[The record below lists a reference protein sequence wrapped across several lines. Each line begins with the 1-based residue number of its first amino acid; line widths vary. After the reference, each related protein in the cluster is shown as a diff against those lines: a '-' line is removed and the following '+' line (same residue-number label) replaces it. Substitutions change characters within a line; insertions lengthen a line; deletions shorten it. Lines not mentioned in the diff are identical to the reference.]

1 MNDRGNKMT
10 GDPKVSIVL
19 TVVEGGTY
27 VRDFLRDVAAF
38 ENPPPLEVI
47 VPYDDSIADIAQ
59 YQSEFPDAVFLPL
72 GRIVPKRPITSEAG
86 KHELYDR
93 RRSAGLAYA
102 TGDIIGILE
111 DRGRPQKD
119 WARVLVRLYAETGKN
134 VIGGAIECKEP
145 ATPLNWAFYV
155 TDFGRYGRPF
165 DSGPADW
172 VSDVNLSYSRK
183 ALEETRHLWK
193 DRYHEPIVHWYLIG
207 KGEQLWLSNELVV
220 HHQRPPTTFGQLLPE
235 RFGWGRLFGE
245 IRVRDMPEGKRWALI
260 LASPLIAPLLWFRHY
275 KIQASKG
282 RGARYLKALP
292 RVMVLST
299 AWTLGE
305 VWGYITKRN

>member
-1 MNDRGNKMT
+1 MN
-10 GDPKVSIVL
+10 GDPKISIVL

-47 VPYDDSIADIAQ
+47 VPYDDSIADVAA
-59 YQSEFPDAVFLPL
+59 YAGEFPGVIFLPL
-72 GRIVPKRPITSEAG
+72 GKIVPKRPITSEAG

-93 RRSAGLAYA
+93 RRSAGLAAA

-134 VIGGAIECKEP
+134 VIGGAIECREP
-145 ATPLNWAFYV
+145 APLLNWSFYC

-183 ALEETRHLWK
+183 ALDETRHLWK

-207 KGEQLWLSNELVV
+207 RGEELWLSNELVV
-220 HHQRPPTTFGQLLPE
+220 HHQRPPTTFRQLVPE

-245 IRVRDMPEGKRWALI
+245 IRVRDMPEPKRWALI
-260 LASPLIAPLLWFRHY
+260 FASPLIAPLLWFRHFR
-275 KIQASKG
+275 IQYSKG
-282 RGARYLKALP
+282 RGGRYLRALP
-292 RVMVLST
+292 FVIILSS
-299 AWTLGE
+299 AWMLGE
-305 VWGYITKRN
+305 ITGYITKRN

>member
-1 MNDRGNKMT
+1 MSDTPVLSLIVTIVDGGDQLRG
-10 GDPKVSIVL
+10 
-19 TVVEGGTY
+19 
-27 VRDFLRDVAAF
+27 FLRRVEAF
-38 ENPPPLEVI
+38 ENAPSMEVI
-47 VPYDDSIADIAQ
+47 VPYDASIGETAKMAT
-59 YQSEFPDAVFLPL
+59 EFPGVRFLDI
-72 GRIVPKRPITSEAG
+72 GRIDTAKPLDTSAG
-86 KHELYDR
+86 QHELFDR
-93 RRSAGLAYA
+93 RRAAGLMAA
-102 TGDIIGILE
+102 TGEIIGMLE
-111 DRGRPQKD
+111 DRGWPQAD
-119 WARVLVRLYAETGKN
+119 WAAVLVRLHRTLPNG
-134 VIGGAIECKEP
+134 VIGGAIECREP
-145 ATPLNWAFYV
+145 AGSVNWAFYV
-155 TDFGRYGRPF
+155 SDFGRYGRPF

-220 HHQRPPTTFGQLLPE
+220 HHQRPATTFGQLLPE

-282 RGARYLKALP
+282 RGARYLKTLP

>member
-1 MNDRGNKMT
+1 MNP
-10 GDPKVSIVL
+10 DPKVSIVL

-27 VRDFLRDVAAF
+27 VRDLLRDVASF

-47 VPYDDSIADIAQ
+47 VPYDDSIADIVA
-59 YQSEFPDAVFLPL
+59 YAGEFPDVTFLPL

-86 KHELYDR
+86 KHELFDR
-93 RRSAGLAYA
+93 RRAAGLAAA
-102 TGDIIGILE
+102 TGDIISILE

-145 ATPLNWAFYV
+145 ASLLNWTYYV

-165 DSGPADW
+165 ESGPVDW

-193 DRYHEPIVHWYLIG
+193 DRYHEPLVHGHLMD
-207 KGEQLWLSNELVV
+207 KGETLWLSNELVV
-220 HHQRPPTTFGQLLPE
+220 FHERSPCTLSALIPE
-235 RFGWGRLFGE
+235 RFQWGRLFGQ
-245 IRVRDMPEGKRWALI
+245 IRTRTMSEGERRKLI
-260 LASPLIAPLLWFRHY
+260 LMSPLIAPLLWVRHGLT
-275 KIQASKG
+275 QTAKG
-282 RGARYLKALP
+282 RGLRYLGALP
-292 RVMVLST
+292 YTMILTTFWV
-299 AWTLGE
+299 AGE
-305 VWGYITKRN
+305 VWGYITKKP